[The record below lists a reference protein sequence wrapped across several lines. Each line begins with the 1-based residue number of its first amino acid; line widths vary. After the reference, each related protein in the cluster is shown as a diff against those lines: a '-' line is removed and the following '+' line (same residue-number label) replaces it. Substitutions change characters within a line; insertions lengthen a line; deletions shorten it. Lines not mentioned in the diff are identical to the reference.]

1 MMIYRAERDYFFEFR
16 GDVTYDKK
24 VLTRGVCLASAVRS
38 VDITA
43 VSAEP
48 LPAAYGDTVQFS
60 RNAIAPEEA
69 GAIRLKHPAQSM

>member
-48 LPAAYGDTVQFS
+48 LPAAYGDTV
-60 RNAIAPEEA
+60 
-69 GAIRLKHPAQSM
+69 